1 MSSDQELLTLL
12 NNRISKT
19 TKLIKEKQADAL
31 VIFNQANYR
40 FLTNFSGEEA
50 ELILTANGDRVLL
63 SDSRFKDQI
72 RHQAPGEMKVVMQT
86 MDVIEEIAGQLKQL
100 DVKTVLV
107 EGEFI
112 SATQFEALKQACPD
126 LNFILNAELVE
137 TVRNIKDEL
146 ELETLQKAIDISAQ
160 SFKEILPL
168 IEPGVSE
175 RAIGAKLDYLFKM
188 NGGDGPSFETIIAS
202 GYRGSWAHGVASD
215 KKIQKGELIVIDFGS
230 FYHGYTADITR
241 TVALGHVEPELE
253 KIYYIVLEAQKR
265 GIAAAIAGNT
275 GKDIDQAGRN
285 YIKEQG
291 YGEYFGHGIGH
302 GIGLEVHELCTP
314 AMPYSKEVMKNN
326 MAITVEPGI
335 YLPDR
340 GGVRIED
347 DVLIKDN
354 HPYVMSQLPKDE
366 LLIL

>member
-86 MDVIEEIAGQLKQL
+86 MDVIKEIAGQLKQL

-146 ELETLQKAIDISAQ
+146 ELETLQKAIDI
-160 SFKEILPL
+160 
-168 IEPGVSE
+168 
-175 RAIGAKLDYLFKM
+175 
-188 NGGDGPSFETIIAS
+188 
-202 GYRGSWAHGVASD
+202 
-215 KKIQKGELIVIDFGS
+215 
-230 FYHGYTADITR
+230 
-241 TVALGHVEPELE
+241 
-253 KIYYIVLEAQKR
+253 YI
-265 GIAAAIAGNT
+265 
-275 GKDIDQAGRN
+275 
-285 YIKEQG
+285 
-291 YGEYFGHGIGH
+291 
-302 GIGLEVHELCTP
+302 
-314 AMPYSKEVMKNN
+314 
-326 MAITVEPGI
+326 
-335 YLPDR
+335 
-340 GGVRIED
+340 
-347 DVLIKDN
+347 
-354 HPYVMSQLPKDE
+354 
-366 LLIL
+366 

>member
-86 MDVIEEIAGQLKQL
+86 MDVIKEIAGQLKQL

-126 LNFILNAELVE
+126 LDFILNAELVE

-168 IEPGVSE
+168 IEPG
-175 RAIGAKLDYLFKM
+175 A
-188 NGGDGPSFETIIAS
+188 
-202 GYRGSWAHGVASD
+202 
-215 KKIQKGELIVIDFGS
+215 
-230 FYHGYTADITR
+230 
-241 TVALGHVEPELE
+241 
-253 KIYYIVLEAQKR
+253 
-265 GIAAAIAGNT
+265 
-275 GKDIDQAGRN
+275 
-285 YIKEQG
+285 
-291 YGEYFGHGIGH
+291 
-302 GIGLEVHELCTP
+302 
-314 AMPYSKEVMKNN
+314 
-326 MAITVEPGI
+326 
-335 YLPDR
+335 
-340 GGVRIED
+340 
-347 DVLIKDN
+347 
-354 HPYVMSQLPKDE
+354 
-366 LLIL
+366 

>member
-1 MSSDQELLTLL
+1 MVEM
-12 NNRISKT
+12 
-19 TKLIKEKQADAL
+19 AL
-31 VIFNQANYR
+31 
-40 FLTNFSGEEA
+40 
-50 ELILTANGDRVLL
+50 
-63 SDSRFKDQI
+63 
-72 RHQAPGEMKVVMQT
+72 
-86 MDVIEEIAGQLKQL
+86 
-100 DVKTVLV
+100 
-107 EGEFI
+107 
-112 SATQFEALKQACPD
+112 
-126 LNFILNAELVE
+126 
-137 TVRNIKDEL
+137 
-146 ELETLQKAIDISAQ
+146 
-160 SFKEILPL
+160 
-168 IEPGVSE
+168 
-175 RAIGAKLDYLFKM
+175 
-188 NGGDGPSFETIIAS
+188 
-202 GYRGSWAHGVASD
+202 
-215 KKIQKGELIVIDFGS
+215 
-230 FYHGYTADITR
+230 
-241 TVALGHVEPELE
+241 
-253 KIYYIVLEAQKR
+253 R

>member
-86 MDVIEEIAGQLKQL
+86 MDVIKEIAGQLKQL

-160 SFKEILPL
+160 SFKEILQ
-168 IEPGVSE
+168 IG
-175 RAIGAKLDYLFKM
+175 RA
-188 NGGDGPSFETIIAS
+188 
-202 GYRGSWAHGVASD
+202 
-215 KKIQKGELIVIDFGS
+215 
-230 FYHGYTADITR
+230 
-241 TVALGHVEPELE
+241 HV
-253 KIYYIVLEAQKR
+253 
-265 GIAAAIAGNT
+265 
-275 GKDIDQAGRN
+275 
-285 YIKEQG
+285 
-291 YGEYFGHGIGH
+291 
-302 GIGLEVHELCTP
+302 
-314 AMPYSKEVMKNN
+314 
-326 MAITVEPGI
+326 
-335 YLPDR
+335 
-340 GGVRIED
+340 
-347 DVLIKDN
+347 
-354 HPYVMSQLPKDE
+354 
-366 LLIL
+366 

>member
-86 MDVIEEIAGQLKQL
+86 MDVIKEIAGQLKQL
-100 DVKTVLV
+100 NVKTVLV

-175 RAIGAKLDYLFKM
+175 HAIGAKLDYLLKLAKSS
-188 NGGDGPSFETIIAS
+188 GITIDTINQLK
-202 GYRGSWAHGVASD
+202 Y
-215 KKIQKGELIVIDFGS
+215 E
-230 FYHGYTADITR
+230 
-241 TVALGHVEPELE
+241 
-253 KIYYIVLEAQKR
+253 
-265 GIAAAIAGNT
+265 
-275 GKDIDQAGRN
+275 N
-285 YIKEQG
+285 Y
-291 YGEYFGHGIGH
+291 
-302 GIGLEVHELCTP
+302 
-314 AMPYSKEVMKNN
+314 
-326 MAITVEPGI
+326 
-335 YLPDR
+335 
-340 GGVRIED
+340 
-347 DVLIKDN
+347 
-354 HPYVMSQLPKDE
+354 DE
-366 LLIL
+366 EIS

>member
-86 MDVIEEIAGQLKQL
+86 MDVIKEIAGQLKQL

-126 LNFILNAELVE
+126 LDFILNAELVE

-241 TVALGHVEPELE
+241 TVALGQVEPELE

-265 GIAAAIAGNT
+265 GVGAAITGSTSKGN
-275 GKDIDQAGRN
+275 DQAGRDD
-285 YIKEQG
+285 IREQA
-291 YGEYFGHGIGH
+291 Y
-302 GIGLEVHELCTP
+302 
-314 AMPYSKEVMKNN
+314 
-326 MAITVEPGI
+326 
-335 YLPDR
+335 
-340 GGVRIED
+340 
-347 DVLIKDN
+347 
-354 HPYVMSQLPKDE
+354 
-366 LLIL
+366 

>member
-86 MDVIEEIAGQLKQL
+86 MDVIKEIAGQLKQL

-146 ELETLQKAIDISAQ
+146 ELETLQKAIDIS
-160 SFKEILPL
+160 
-168 IEPGVSE
+168 
-175 RAIGAKLDYLFKM
+175 
-188 NGGDGPSFETIIAS
+188 
-202 GYRGSWAHGVASD
+202 
-215 KKIQKGELIVIDFGS
+215 GEL
-230 FYHGYTADITR
+230 
-241 TVALGHVEPELE
+241 
-253 KIYYIVLEAQKR
+253 KQ
-265 GIAAAIAGNT
+265 
-275 GKDIDQAGRN
+275 
-285 YIKEQG
+285 
-291 YGEYFGHGIGH
+291 
-302 GIGLEVHELCTP
+302 
-314 AMPYSKEVMKNN
+314 
-326 MAITVEPGI
+326 
-335 YLPDR
+335 
-340 GGVRIED
+340 
-347 DVLIKDN
+347 
-354 HPYVMSQLPKDE
+354 
-366 LLIL
+366 

>member
-12 NNRISKT
+12 NNRISKA

-86 MDVIEEIAGQLKQL
+86 MDVIKEIAGQLKQL

-175 RAIGAKLDYLFKM
+175 RAIGQ
-188 NGGDGPSFETIIAS
+188 N
-202 GYRGSWAHGVASD
+202 
-215 KKIQKGELIVIDFGS
+215 
-230 FYHGYTADITR
+230 
-241 TVALGHVEPELE
+241 
-253 KIYYIVLEAQKR
+253 
-265 GIAAAIAGNT
+265 
-275 GKDIDQAGRN
+275 
-285 YIKEQG
+285 
-291 YGEYFGHGIGH
+291 
-302 GIGLEVHELCTP
+302 
-314 AMPYSKEVMKNN
+314 
-326 MAITVEPGI
+326 
-335 YLPDR
+335 
-340 GGVRIED
+340 
-347 DVLIKDN
+347 
-354 HPYVMSQLPKDE
+354 
-366 LLIL
+366 

>member
-86 MDVIEEIAGQLKQL
+86 MDVIKEIAGQLKQL
-100 DVKTVLV
+100 NVKTVLV

-126 LNFILNAELVE
+126 LNFILNTELVE
-137 TVRNIKDEL
+137 TVRNIKDEI
-146 ELETLQKAIDISAQ
+146 ELATLQKAIDISAQ

-188 NGGDGPSFETIIAS
+188 NGGDGPSFET
-202 GYRGSWAHGVASD
+202 
-215 KKIQKGELIVIDFGS
+215 
-230 FYHGYTADITR
+230 
-241 TVALGHVEPELE
+241 
-253 KIYYIVLEAQKR
+253 
-265 GIAAAIAGNT
+265 
-275 GKDIDQAGRN
+275 
-285 YIKEQG
+285 
-291 YGEYFGHGIGH
+291 
-302 GIGLEVHELCTP
+302 
-314 AMPYSKEVMKNN
+314 
-326 MAITVEPGI
+326 
-335 YLPDR
+335 
-340 GGVRIED
+340 
-347 DVLIKDN
+347 
-354 HPYVMSQLPKDE
+354 
-366 LLIL
+366 

>member
-86 MDVIEEIAGQLKQL
+86 MDVIKEIAGQLKQL
-100 DVKTVLV
+100 NVKTVLV

-126 LNFILNAELVE
+126 LNFILNTELVE

-146 ELETLQKAIDISAQ
+146 ELATLQKAIDISAQ

-188 NGGDGPSFETIIAS
+188 NGGDGPSFETIVAS
-202 GYRGSWAHGVASD
+202 GSWAHGVASD

-285 YIKEQG
+285 YIREQG